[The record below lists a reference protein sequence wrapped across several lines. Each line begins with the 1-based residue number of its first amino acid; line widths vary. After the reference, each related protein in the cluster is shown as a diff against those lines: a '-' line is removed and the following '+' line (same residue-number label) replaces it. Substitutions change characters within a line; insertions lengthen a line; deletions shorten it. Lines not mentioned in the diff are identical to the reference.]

1 MGKECKE
8 QDRPGYVYLLKT
20 PHGYKIGRSTSVEQ
34 RVRALRSILP
44 FDVELVHTLRARDMV
59 LCEQLWHEHFAEK
72 KIKGEWFR
80 LDEKD
85 IAFFFCAGTYDSMQ
99 HLYCIEPT
107 HNPSGY
113 TEQDHLDRPEDIW
126 EGDNDACLPN

>member
-1 MGKECKE
+1 MS
-8 QDRPGYVYLLKT
+8 YLVREIDEL
-20 PHGYKIGRSTSVEQ
+20 Q
-34 RVRALRSILP
+34 RKVRGHERVASAMARRI
-44 FDVELVHTLRARDMV
+44 DELENELMDYRQTYGEIDMV